1 MKFYKYLNEQTYI
14 KEAIEINDLIY
25 SNCRPYLRLIDQL
38 DGKLIK
44 RGLDVTESF
53 GEKRVRKDRRPLGMS
68 YDIFKL
74 FNEWL
79 EKNGHNR
86 RDQSVSVSSNTNELF
101 GKEYYFFPIGDFSY
115 SWLESQDVNMD
126 DRRTGW
132 YMDAVAEFFDDP
144 YNFDRDIHYRLDKP
158 FADYFHT
165 DRGISRAYDK
175 GFEMWFN
182 CDMYY
187 YVDPVYYEW
196 DNKEKIFIDK
206 VDHYET

>member
-86 RDQSVSVSSNTNELF
+86 RDRSVSASSKVNELF

-115 SWLESQDVNMD
+115 SWLESKDVNMD

-132 YMDAVAEFFDDP
+132 YQTAPDEYFQDPENFDDD
-144 YNFDRDIHYRLDKP
+144 YKISLDKP

-175 GFEMWFN
+175 GFEIWFN
-182 CDMYY
+182 CDKYY
-187 YVDPVYYEW
+187 YVDPIYYEW